1 MQYGL
6 IGGRLGHSYSK
17 IIHELLCDYTYD
29 LCPLPTEKE
38 AHAFLQARQ
47 FAAINVT
54 IPYKQL
60 VMDYCDEIDEKAR
73 AIHAVNTI
81 VNRGGRLYGY
91 NTDYPGFC
99 YLLDRH
105 GVELAGRTV
114 LILGTGGTHHTTLAV
129 ARDRG
134 AAQILTVSRRPDRS
148 LGQITYEEA
157 AGVDAQVVINTSPA
171 GMYPDVGVCNLDIS
185 RMTHLEAVLDAIYN
199 PFRTELLLRAEERG
213 VPAFNGFEMLVAQAV
228 YAAEHFL
235 GRPFADCGAEIAR
248 VHGRLAEQLANI
260 ALIGMPSC
268 GKTTIGQALA
278 ARLGKRFV
286 DLDAEIEAAA
296 GMPIPAIFER
306 EGEEGFR
313 RRETEQ
319 TARFGKEN
327 GQVISCGG
335 GVVKTPG
342 NIRLLRQ
349 NGVVL
354 FIDRPVGQLAVGGN
368 RPLSTSAEALRAM
381 ELQRRPLYEAAA
393 DCVVPNCTTLEAAVR
408 AAAEGFY
415 EIFDPERT

>member
-29 LCPLPTEKE
+29 LCPLPTEEE
-38 AHAFLQARQ
+38 AHAFMRARE

-60 VMDYCDEIDEKAR
+60 VMDYCDTIDEKAR
-73 AIHAVNTI
+73 SIHAVNTI

-91 NTDYPGFC
+91 NTDYAGFC

-134 AAQILTVSRRPDRS
+134 AARIVTVSRRPDRS

-171 GMYPDVGVCNLDIS
+171 GMYPEVGVCNLDIS
-185 RMTHLEAVLDAIYN
+185 RMPRLEAVLDAIYN
-199 PFRTELLLRAEERG
+199 PFRTELLLRAEEQG

-228 YAAEHFL
+228 YAAEYFL

-248 VHGRLAEQLANI
+248 VHGQLAEQLSNLV
-260 ALIGMPSC
+260 LIGMPSC
-268 GKTTIGQALA
+268 GKTTVGRALA
-278 ARLGKRFV
+278 ARLGRRFV

-296 GMPIPAIFER
+296 GLPIPAIFER

-313 RRETEQ
+313 RREAEQ
-319 TARFGKEN
+319 AARFGREN
-327 GQVISCGG
+327 GLVISCGG

-342 NIRLLRQ
+342 NVRLLRQ
-349 NGVVL
+349 NGVIL
-354 FIDRPVGQLAVGGN
+354 FIDRPVEQLAVGGS

-381 ELQRRPLYEAAA
+381 ERQRRPLYEAAA
-393 DCVVPNCTTLEAAVR
+393 DRVVPNCTTREAAVE
-408 AAAEGFY
+408 AAAEGFH

>member
-29 LCPLPTEKE
+29 LRPLPTEQE
-38 AHAFLQARQ
+38 ARAFMRARE
-47 FAAINVT
+47 FDAINVT

-81 VNRGGRLYGY
+81 VRRDGRLYGY

-105 GVELAGRTV
+105 GVELRGKTV

-134 AAQILTVSRRPDRS
+134 AAQIITVSRRPDRG
-148 LGQITYEEA
+148 LGQISYEEA

-171 GMYPDVGVCNLDIS
+171 GMYPEVGVCNLDIS
-185 RMTHLEAVLDAIYN
+185 RMARLEAVLDAIYN

-235 GRPFADCGAEIAR
+235 GRPFADCRAEIAR
-248 VHGRLAEQLANI
+248 VHGQLSEQLSNI
-260 ALIGMPSC
+260 VLIGMPSC
-268 GKTTIGQALA
+268 GKTTVGRALA

-296 GMPIPAIFER
+296 GRPIPAIFER
-306 EGEEGFR
+306 EGEAGFR

-319 TARFGKEN
+319 AARFGKEN
-327 GQVISCGG
+327 GLVVSCGG

-342 NIRLLRQ
+342 NVRLLRQ
-349 NGVVL
+349 NGVIL
-354 FIDRPVGQLAVGGN
+354 FLDRPVERLAVGGN
-368 RPLSTSAEALRAM
+368 RPLSTSTEALRVM
-381 ELQRRPLYEAAA
+381 EAQRRPLYEAAA
-393 DCVVPNCTTLEAAVR
+393 DRVIPNHTTLEAAIQ
-408 AAAEGFY
+408 AAAEAFH